1 MTVSERRIPWY
12 LWCAALA
19 VTSAYVGG
27 YWDISWHRSIGRD
40 SFWSAPH
47 IAIYA
52 CGVLAGISSAYLIL
66 TTTFPPSPQSGY
78 GGAGPASLQSGY
90 GGAGP
95 ASPQSG
101 YGGAGP
107 ASPQSGDGGAGP
119 ASPQGGL
126 GGAGTAASLRGTG
139 VRIWG
144 LSGPIGAFISAWG
157 GMAMLVSAPFDD
169 WWHNAYGLDVKI
181 ISPPHMVLATGFF
194 GIEFGTIM
202 LLLAF
207 MNRASDRLRTRLQWL
222 FLYVGGTT
230 VCESLLI
237 KLEYISRPEMHG
249 ALFYIVVAIGT
260 PAIMVALAMASRQRW
275 ACTAMA
281 AVYTAFGVGF
291 LWILPLFAAEPKLGP
306 VYHQVTHFIP
316 WEFPLLLIIPA
327 VIVDLI
333 LQRTDA
339 WRPILRALVTG
350 AAFLV
355 TFIVVQWP
363 FANFLMTPLARNRVF
378 GTAYF
383 DYGTSARS
391 VYARYVFLP
400 EATPAQFWRGML
412 IALAVSSLMM
422 WIGLRAGRGM
432 QRVRR

>member
-1 MTVSERRIPWY
+1 MVNSERRIPWY

-52 CGVLAGISSAYLIL
+52 CGVLAALSSAYLIF
-66 TTTFPPSPQSGY
+66 TSTFPPSPKNGF
-78 GGAGPASLQSGY
+78 GEAGS
-90 GGAGP
+90 
-95 ASPQSG
+95 
-101 YGGAGP
+101 
-107 ASPQSGDGGAGP
+107 D
-119 ASPQGGL
+119 
-126 GGAGTAASLRGTG
+126 LRGTG

-157 GMAMLVSAPFDD
+157 GVAMLVSAPFDD

-260 PAIMVALAMASRQRW
+260 PAIMVALAVASRQRW

-316 WEFPLLLIIPA
+316 WEFPLLLLVPA
-327 VIVDLI
+327 AIVDLI
-333 LQRTDA
+333 LQRTDG
-339 WRPILRALVTG
+339 WRPIVRALVTG
-350 AAFLV
+350 AAFLA
-355 TFIVVQWP
+355 TFIIVQWP

-400 EATPAQFWRGML
+400 EAAPAQFWRGML
-412 IALAVSSLMM
+412 IALVVSSVMM
-422 WIGLRAGRGM
+422 WIGLRTGRGM
-432 QRVRR
+432 QRIQR